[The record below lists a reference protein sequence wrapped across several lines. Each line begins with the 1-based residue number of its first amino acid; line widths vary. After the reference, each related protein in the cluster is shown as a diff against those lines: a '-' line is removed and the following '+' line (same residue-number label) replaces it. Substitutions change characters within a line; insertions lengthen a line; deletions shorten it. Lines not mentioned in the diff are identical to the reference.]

1 MVENAVQGSEVE
13 RAKDVLREFEDVK
26 QNRSQLE
33 SDFREIAERLKP
45 EHAQFWF
52 GSQAA
57 TQQPKQFSKK
67 HVDVSGVI
75 ALERFV
81 AIFNSISTPFQ
92 SRWHLLKASD
102 PVLNRK
108 RRVQLYFDEVT
119 SLLFKERYASRAGF
133 AEVQLE
139 NYESIGLYGNG
150 AKFVDAPFDQGRS
163 GLRYIGVPFHSIWFR
178 VDIQGRVDG
187 VFRRLNYTPRQAAQ
201 QFDVEKLPEIIQ
213 RKLDDPRS
221 KDHDTFEFIH
231 FVGPQDDDEFPFES
245 VYVSRE
251 GPQIVDEG
259 GFRSWPFPIGRY
271 TRASGSVYAT
281 GPAMKVLGSLRTA
294 DQIKIDALKAGQRA
308 TTPVL
313 LAKDDDAADW
323 FNLTPGAVNGG
334 AISEDGKRLVDVL
347 PSGNPQFAQDF
358 YESERRDI
366 ADGFLTTLFSILTQ
380 TPEMTATEVVQRTQ
394 EQGALLSPVMSR
406 QQTEDLGPMIERE
419 LELLAFQG
427 MLPEMPP
434 EMEEAQGEFEIEFA
448 SPLALSQR
456 AGEVSGFMRLAEFA
470 LNAVQLTGDSSHIRR
485 LNFESALPEIAEIQ
499 RVPAR
504 WLRSNE
510 EVEELAAQDRQQ
522 QQVQQAADVAP
533 AAAGLLKQLRE
544 GGGG

>member
-1 MVENAVQGSEVE
+1 MVENAVQGGEID
-13 RAKDVLREFEDVK
+13 RAKDILREYEDVK

-33 SDFREIAERLKP
+33 NDFREISERLKP
-45 EHAQFWF
+45 EHAQYWF

-57 TQQPKQFSKK
+57 TQQPQQFSKR
-67 HVDVSGVI
+67 HIDVSGVI

-81 AIFNSISTPFQ
+81 AIFNSIATPFQ

-102 PVLNRK
+102 PALNNK
-108 RRVQLYFDEVT
+108 RRVNLYFDQLT
-119 SLLFKERYASRAGF
+119 STLFKQRYAARAGF
-133 AEVQLE
+133 AEAQLE

-150 AKFVDAPFDQGRS
+150 VKFLDDPREQGRR
-163 GLRYIGVPFHSIWFR
+163 GVRYMGVPFHSTWFR
-178 VDIQGRVDG
+178 VDVQGRVDG

-201 QFDVEKLPEIIQ
+201 EFSVERLPELIQ

-231 FVGPQDDDEFPFES
+231 FVGPQDDEQFPFES
-245 VYVSRE
+245 VYVSVE
-251 GPQIVDEG
+251 GPQIVEDG

-271 TRASGSVYAT
+271 TRSSGNVYAT

-323 FNLTPGAVNGG
+323 FNLTPGAVNPGT
-334 AISEDGKRLVDVL
+334 ISEDGKKLVDAL
-347 PSGNPQFAQDF
+347 PMGRPDFAQEF
-358 YESERRDI
+358 YANEKRDI
-366 ADGFLTTLFSILTQ
+366 ADGFLTTLFSILTE
-380 TPEMTATEVVQRTQ
+380 TPEMTATEVIQRTQ

-419 LELLAFQG
+419 IELLAFQG

-434 EMEEAQGEFEIEFA
+434 ELVEAQGEFEIEYA

-485 LNFESALPEIAEIQ
+485 LDFETALPEIAEIQ

-504 WLRSNE
+504 WLRSDE
-510 EVEELAAQDRQQ
+510 EVQELAAQDRQRQ
-522 QQVQQAADVAP
+522 DAQQADDVAP
-533 AAAGLLKQLRE
+533 AAAGLLKQLKDMQ
-544 GGGG
+544 GA